1 MGATGLRL
9 GGDEDDRTWQVSLGR
24 CSRSPISTGVD
35 LLKRPLVGLS
45 IEPATVQDDD
55 IDTAVEARKMET
67 LIVWIVV
74 IAALVA
80 LDAGALRWG
89 VDSRDV
95 LPDDH
100 RR

>member
-1 MGATGLRL
+1 MG
-9 GGDEDDRTWQVSLGR
+9 
-24 CSRSPISTGVD
+24 
-35 LLKRPLVGLS
+35 
-45 IEPATVQDDD
+45 PATIQDDD
-55 IDTAVEARKMET
+55 IDTAEEARKMET

-95 LPDDH
+95 MPDDH